1 MLFKCKHVVGLRAL
15 ALVLLVLMCFWKSA
29 AAQSLESP
37 PLAWDQIEKL
47 DLETAARLALA
58 TNPTIAAARARV
70 EQARQKVVQAKSVY
84 WPSLDLEASAA
95 RVDMSENAYQSQLL
109 SLQAVNPFA
118 TVTDPEDY
126 YKLGLKASWVLFN
139 GFARKFNVA
148 MATYGEQVSAAARDE
163 ARRLLLSALATAFL
177 SAQLA
182 QENMAIADADVAF
195 NERLLTEARL
205 RYEVGTGAL
214 SDVLNFQIKANSGL
228 TQRNQSERDF
238 QISLVTLAALIGLPQ
253 AVLPDHVQLADLKP
267 ATDSDLNAPKVP
279 ELLEKAHLF
288 RPDLRQSARSVDM
301 AEARIGAAKA
311 TYYPTLA
318 LSASVDGERTEDPNF
333 EGDDFGNTI
342 ALGLSY
348 PIFSGGLYKARR
360 QEAKA
365 QLLEAQ
371 KLEEET
377 ELNITSEIRTTT
389 ARVLNA
395 QRQLLLQQTSVDLV
409 QKNRD
414 LVEKEYK
421 AGVGSLVRLNE
432 AQRDLT
438 AAQVRLVSAR
448 VALYLAWFD
457 VYAATGEILNYFE
470 P

>member
-1 MLFKCKHVVGLRAL
+1 V
-15 ALVLLVLMCFWKSA
+15 CFWKYA
-29 AAQSLESP
+29 IAQSPESA
-37 PLAWDQIEKL
+37 PLNWDRIEEL

-70 EQARQKVVQAKSVY
+70 EQARQKVLQARSAY
-84 WPSLDLEASAA
+84 WPNLDLEASAA
-95 RVDMSENAYQSQLL
+95 RVDMSENAFQRQLL
-109 SLQAVNPFA
+109 SLRAVNPFA
-118 TVTDPEDY
+118 TVKDPEDY
-126 YKLGLKASWVLFN
+126 YNLDLTASWVLFD

-148 MATYGEQVSAAARDE
+148 AACYGEQVSTAARDE

-195 NERLLTEARL
+195 NERQLTEARL

-238 QISLVTLAALIGLPQ
+238 QISLVTLAALIGLPD
-253 AVLPDHVQLADLKP
+253 AVLPDHVQLADLEP
-267 ATDSDLNAPKVP
+267 VTDSDLDEPRMP
-279 ELLEKAHLF
+279 ELLEKAYVF
-288 RPDLRQSARSVDM
+288 RPDLRQSARSVDV
-301 AEARIGAAKA
+301 AGARVGAATA
-311 TYYPTLA
+311 TYYPTVA
-318 LSASVDGERTEDPNF
+318 LSASLAGERTEDPGF
-333 EGDDFGNTI
+333 EGDDFGNS
-342 ALGLSY
+342 LSVGLSY
-348 PIFSGGLYKARR
+348 PIFSGGLHKARR

-365 QLLEAQ
+365 QLVEAQ

-377 ELNITSEIRTTT
+377 QLNITLEIRTTT

-395 QRQLLLQQTSVDLV
+395 QRQLVLQKTSVDLV

-438 AAQVRLVSAR
+438 AA
-448 VALYLAWFD
+448 
-457 VYAATGEILNYFE
+457 
-470 P
+470 